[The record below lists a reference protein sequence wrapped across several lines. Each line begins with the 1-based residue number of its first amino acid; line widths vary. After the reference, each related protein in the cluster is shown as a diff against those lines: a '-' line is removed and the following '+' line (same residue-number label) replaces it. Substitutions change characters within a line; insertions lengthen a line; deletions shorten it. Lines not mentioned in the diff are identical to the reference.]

1 LTNDIK
7 ATHSSSISQLDEER
21 IFYMMSRGLDKA
33 LAIKMITLGFFEHA
47 LARLNNPSVKETERV
62 FIP

>member
-21 IFYMMSRGLDKA
+21 IFMMSRGLDKA
-33 LAIKMITLGFFEHA
+33 LAIKMITLGFFEQA

>member
-1 LTNDIK
+1 
-7 ATHSSSISQLDEER
+7 
-21 IFYMMSRGLDKA
+21 MMSRGLDKA
-33 LAIKMITLGFFEHA
+33 LAIKMITLGFFEQA